1 MSSSEGSPREA
12 QSPRTGSGDVAAV
25 TDEGA
30 LVGAPLDLPHG
41 GTDLPHGG
49 AALAH
54 GETDLEGVGVGGRTE
69 AGEEQVSPQK
79 STGRTRIPLLE
90 GVQQHALA
98 TGLLEMADEFLAS
111 QGFTEHGFRHANLVG
126 HISYNVLTHL
136 GFDERTAEL
145 GAVSG
150 YLHDIGNVV
159 SRANHGQSSGLIAMT
174 ILRELDVP
182 VRDIAQVMGA
192 AGNHEEDYGVAVS
205 PVSAA
210 VIVADKSDVHRS
222 RVRDTGDIEGDIHD
236 RVNFAVTSSFLRVQP
251 RASDLDEAPESAL
264 VPSRTAGTL
273 VRADDEDVRRTL
285 TLELEVDTEVTPVFE
300 YFEIFMERMVMCR
313 RAARTLGAEFR
324 ITVNDVPVL

>member
-1 MSSSEGSPREA
+1 MSHPTEPDRDG
-12 QSPRTGSGDVAAV
+12 AAV
-25 TDEGA
+25 TDERA
-30 LVGAPLDLPHG
+30 HVPDLADPAEVA
-41 GTDLPHGG
+41 D
-49 AALAH
+49 
-54 GETDLEGVGVGGRTE
+54 GVGVGGRTP
-69 AGEEQVSPQK
+69 AGEEQVSPES
-79 STGRTRIPLLE
+79 STGRGRIPLLE

-174 ILRELDVP
+174 ILRELGVP

-222 RVRDTGDIEGDIHD
+222 RVRDTGDIETDIHD
-236 RVNFAVTSSFLRVQP
+236 RVNYAVTSSFLRVSP
-251 RASDLDEAPESAL
+251 RAGDLDEAGEGAL
-264 VPSRTAGTL
+264 VPSTSGAL
-273 VRADDEDVRRTL
+273 VRPDDETVRRTL